1 MSNKEYLNMYFK
13 DIEKVQTY
21 AMDNDVKETFDKC
34 LLLLSRFEEEFC
46 NYSSL
51 YVYGTESICETYFYR
66 IGFIIIE
73 NELKGKER
81 YVIEKVQKCIERVKW
96 TVSILYKLEE
106 QDKDIDDY
114 FNSILRITCD
124 EEKGTLKP
132 LPENLNGLLKAFR
145 DEYSERINIVRGV
158 TDLYGSVLRR
168 KKLYDYYIIF
178 YQNMLKNYVPDEY
191 RDTVLARCVYLIDQ
205 LHENKVYTNALLDG
219 GCPTIYKIYY
229 GDKFLE
235 CCRVIEL

>member
-51 YVYGTESICETYFYR
+51 YATESICETYFYR

-106 QDKDIDDY
+106 QDKDIDEY
-114 FNSILRITCD
+114 FDGILRTTCD
-124 EEKGTLKP
+124 EEDGTLKP
-132 LPENLNGLLKAFR
+132 LTENLNGLLKAFR
-145 DEYSERINIVRGV
+145 DEYSDRINVVREV

-168 KKLYDYYIIF
+168 KKVYDYYIGF
-178 YQNMLKNYVPDEY
+178 YQNMLKNYVPAEY
-191 RDTVLARCVYLIDQ
+191 LNTVATRCMYAVEHLR
-205 LHENKVYTNALLDG
+205 ENKVYTNALLDG

>member
-1 MSNKEYLNMYFK
+1 MNNNKEYLSMYFK

-51 YVYGTESICETYFYR
+51 YGTESICETYFYR

-73 NELKGKER
+73 NELKDKER
-81 YVIEKVQKCIERVKW
+81 YIIEKVQKCIERVKW

-114 FNSILRITCD
+114 FNSILRITY
-124 EEKGTLKP
+124 EEENGTLKP
-132 LPENLNGLLKAFR
+132 LSENLYGLLKAYR
-145 DEYSERINIVRGV
+145 DEYSDRINVVRNV
-158 TDLYGSVLRR
+158 TDLYGAVLRR
-168 KKLYDYYIIF
+168 KKVYDYYITF

-191 RDTVLARCVYLIDQ
+191 RDTVVNRCMYTVERLR
-205 LHENKVYTNALLDG
+205 ENKVYVKALLNGD
-219 GCPTIYKIYY
+219 CPTIYKIYY